1 LPKTWKKQKTKKQIE
16 KTKKKKYST
25 AIRSD
30 RDYYVDVDCMNSD
43 IASDAAIDATLPPPK
58 SVDITT
64 PSALIDEFCVHCCD
78 DGR

>member
-1 LPKTWKKQKTKKQIE
+1 
-16 KTKKKKYST
+16 
-25 AIRSD
+25 
-30 RDYYVDVDCMNSD
+30 MNSD

-64 PSALIDEFCVHCCD
+64 PSALIDEFSCCCCVV